1 MDDFIKTTEIFRGS
15 SIESMGIMNL
25 LESNGI
31 PVYEDSALM
40 ATIEPFAVSPGG
52 FGSSIIKVAQEDY
65 DKALKV
71 IEDYNNGV
79 NEIGD
84 DSVL

>member
-1 MDDFIKTTEIFRGS
+1 MSNFTKTVEIFSGS
-15 SIESMGIMNL
+15 SMESMGIMNL

-31 PVYEDSALM
+31 PVYEDNALM

-52 FGSSIIKVAQEDY
+52 FGSSVIKVAEEDY
-65 DKALKV
+65 DKAMNVLD
-71 IEDYNNGV
+71 DYNNGI

-84 DSVL
+84 DSLL

>member
-1 MDDFIKTTEIFRGS
+1 MSNFIKTVAIFSGS

-31 PVYEDSALM
+31 PVYEDNALM
-40 ATIEPFAVSPGG
+40 ATIEPFAISPGG
-52 FGSSIIKVAQEDY
+52 FGSSVIKVAEEDY
-65 DKALKV
+65 EKALKV
-71 IEDYNNGV
+71 LDDYNNGI

-84 DSVL
+84 DSLL

>member
-1 MDDFIKTTEIFRGS
+1 MSDFIKTVENFSGS

-31 PVYEDSALM
+31 PVYEDNALM

-52 FGSSIIKVAQEDY
+52 FGSSVIKVAEEDY
-65 DKALKV
+65 EKALKV
-71 IEDYNNGV
+71 LEDYNNGI

-84 DSVL
+84 DSLL

>member
-1 MDDFIKTTEIFRGS
+1 MSNYKNAVEIFSGS
-15 SIESMGIMNL
+15 SIETMGIMNL

-31 PVYEDSALM
+31 PVYEDNALM

-52 FGSSIIKVAQEDY
+52 FSSSIIKVDRENY
-65 DKALKV
+65 EKALKV
-71 IEDYNNGV
+71 LEDYNNGI

-84 DSVL
+84 DSLM